1 MTSTA
6 VSATASPNPLTALR
20 RSGAGPYLFVVA
32 LTIVMFF
39 VLGPRQF
46 VNALTIGAIYAL
58 VALGYTMVYGIIEL
72 INFAHGDVFMVGA
85 FVSLFVLTNVLG
97 QTGSATSLEQIVFE
111 LTVDVRHDDGRR
123 WASSASSSSGSP
135 TVRSGMPRAWRR

>member
-1 MTSTA
+1 MASTTVGA
-6 VSATASPNPLTALR
+6 PPRPNALTLMR
-20 RSGAGPYLFVVA
+20 RSSAGPYLFIVA
-32 LTIVMFF
+32 LTIVMYF

-97 QTGSATSLEQIVFE
+97 QTGSATSLEQIVFVLAIDFAVTMTIVGVLGVTIE
-111 LTVDVRHDDGRR
+111 RFAYRPLRN
-123 WASSASSSSGSP
+123 A
-135 TVRSGMPRAWRR
+135 PRLAP